1 MYMYGVGTKGS
12 TVVAIGH
19 APRELCV
26 LGTGSLAM
34 DCKSLHLTPSLADK
48 PKHS

>member
-1 MYMYGVGTKGS
+1 MYGVGTIYTKGS
-12 TVVAIGH
+12 TVVGH
-19 APRELCV
+19 APRELRV